1 MLDVFAFAVLGGLT
15 SIFIGVGYEMW
26 KRRSYFFGAVLGL
39 LGVAVF
45 GLTFVAWLMEK

>member
-15 SIFIGVGYEMW
+15 AIFLGVGYDFW
-26 KRRSYFFGAVLGL
+26 KRRNYFFGAVLGL

-45 GLTFVAWLMEK
+45 GLTLASWMMEK